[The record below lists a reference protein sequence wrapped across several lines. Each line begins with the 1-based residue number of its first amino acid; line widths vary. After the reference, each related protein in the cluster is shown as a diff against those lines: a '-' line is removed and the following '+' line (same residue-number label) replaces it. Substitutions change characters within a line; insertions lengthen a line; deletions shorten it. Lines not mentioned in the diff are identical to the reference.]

1 MRLLTRYILRE
12 VVSYALLG
20 AVLFTFV
27 LFMRDL
33 PKILELVVRDS
44 ASLTDV
50 LRIFAY
56 TLPNTLTVT
65 LPTAVLAGILLGLS
79 RLAADSEI
87 TAMRACGIGVFRFV
101 GIVSILALAALGL
114 GLLNALDF
122 APRAAGNL
130 LKLEGQLKSSQASFE
145 VQPRV
150 FYEDF
155 KNYVLYVQ
163 DVLPAAGAAAWHH
176 IFLADLTQPANPN
189 ITTADQALVSNPGPA
204 NSQALR
210 LHLLDGSQHQISPTD
225 PNQYDISTF
234 ASTDLPIQFN
244 SQDDTHI
251 SRLDTP
257 LHALSLRELLQ
268 RAHTPG
274 PNSVSLNTADAR
286 AARIELNSRFSYP
299 FACIVLML
307 IGVPLGLSSRRGGK
321 SAGVVLTLLLIFAYY
336 LLSLIGDAFAKSGK
350 LTPALGVWAAN
361 LIFTAFG
368 LLLLQQ
374 LAGTGFLIH
383 FFHSIAASLGKMLS
397 PIAPSR
403 IRSTLAGLTRPTSHP
418 ASSAAAPQISSIHA
432 AAASALSPYHPTHAH
447 HPHPT
452 LVQRMRSLFNT
463 NFPLLLDEYVMRD
476 YATNFF
482 LSLGAFALLFIVF
495 TFFELIGDI
504 IHNHTPLLTVG
515 DYLLNLIPYIV
526 STVTPLC
533 SLLAVLIT
541 FGSLNRSSELT
552 AMKAT
557 GVSLYRIVA
566 PIVVLAAIL
575 SAALFAF
582 NESYLPDANRRQEAL
597 RAEIK
602 GKPAQTF
609 LLPGRQ
615 FISGQ
620 SGPAGSPDRIF
631 YYQAFDADRDIF
643 ASLTVF
649 EFDPQ
654 SFTLQRRIFARSVR
668 WDPNV
673 NQWAFDNGWQRT
685 FASQTVASYQPF
697 TVASFPE
704 IHEQPAYFIKEEKQS
719 QEMTYGELT
728 GYIADLSQSG
738 FDTIRLRVQLD
749 RKLADPAI
757 TLVMAILAVPFA
769 LFMGKRGGIAGIA
782 TAIGVAIAY
791 LIVAYTFS
799 GLGNINTLPPLLAAW
814 SPDLLFAIAGSYLL
828 LRTPT

>member
-1 MRLLTRYILRE
+1 
-12 VVSYALLG
+12 
-20 AVLFTFV
+20 
-27 LFMRDL
+27 
-33 PKILELVVRDS
+33 
-44 ASLTDV
+44 
-50 LRIFAY
+50 
-56 TLPNTLTVT
+56 
-65 LPTAVLAGILLGLS
+65 
-79 RLAADSEI
+79 
-87 TAMRACGIGVFRFV
+87 
-101 GIVSILALAALGL
+101 
-114 GLLNALDF
+114 
-122 APRAAGNL
+122 
-130 LKLEGQLKSSQASFE
+130 
-145 VQPRV
+145 
-150 FYEDF
+150 
-155 KNYVLYVQ
+155 
-163 DVLPAAGAAAWHH
+163 
-176 IFLADLTQPANPN
+176 
-189 ITTADQALVSNPGPA
+189 
-204 NSQALR
+204 
-210 LHLLDGSQHQISPTD
+210 
-225 PNQYDISTF
+225 
-234 ASTDLPIQFN
+234 
-244 SQDDTHI
+244 
-251 SRLDTP
+251 
-257 LHALSLRELLQ
+257 
-268 RAHTPG
+268 
-274 PNSVSLNTADAR
+274 
-286 AARIELNSRFSYP
+286 
-299 FACIVLML
+299 
-307 IGVPLGLSSRRGGK
+307 
-321 SAGVVLTLLLIFAYY
+321 
-336 LLSLIGDAFAKSGK
+336 
-350 LTPALGVWAAN
+350 
-361 LIFTAFG
+361 
-368 LLLLQQ
+368 
-374 LAGTGFLIH
+374 
-383 FFHSIAASLGKMLS
+383 
-397 PIAPSR
+397 
-403 IRSTLAGLTRPTSHP
+403 
-418 ASSAAAPQISSIHA
+418 
-432 AAASALSPYHPTHAH
+432 
-447 HPHPT
+447 
-452 LVQRMRSLFNT
+452 MRSLFNS

-476 YATNFF
+476 YATNFI

-504 IHNHTPLLTVG
+504 LRNRIALVTVG

-557 GVSLYRIVA
+557 GISLYRIVA

-620 SGPAGSPDRIF
+620 SGPAGSPARIF

-654 SFTLQRRIFARSVR
+654 TFTLQRRIFARSVR

-673 NQWAFDNGWQRT
+673 NQCAFNNGWQRT

-738 FDTIRLRVQLD
+738 FDTVRLRVQLD

-757 TLVMAILAVPFA
+757 TLVMALLAVPFA
-769 LFMGKRGGIAGIA
+769 LFMGKRGGLVGIA
-782 TAIGVAIAY
+782 TAIAVAISY
-791 LIVAYTFS
+791 WVVAGIFS
-799 GLGNINTLPPLLAAW
+799 SLGDINTLPPLLAAW

>member
-1 MRLLTRYILRE
+1 
-12 VVSYALLG
+12 
-20 AVLFTFV
+20 
-27 LFMRDL
+27 
-33 PKILELVVRDS
+33 
-44 ASLTDV
+44 
-50 LRIFAY
+50 
-56 TLPNTLTVT
+56 
-65 LPTAVLAGILLGLS
+65 
-79 RLAADSEI
+79 
-87 TAMRACGIGVFRFV
+87 
-101 GIVSILALAALGL
+101 
-114 GLLNALDF
+114 
-122 APRAAGNL
+122 
-130 LKLEGQLKSSQASFE
+130 
-145 VQPRV
+145 
-150 FYEDF
+150 
-155 KNYVLYVQ
+155 
-163 DVLPAAGAAAWHH
+163 
-176 IFLADLTQPANPN
+176 
-189 ITTADQALVSNPGPA
+189 
-204 NSQALR
+204 
-210 LHLLDGSQHQISPTD
+210 
-225 PNQYDISTF
+225 
-234 ASTDLPIQFN
+234 
-244 SQDDTHI
+244 
-251 SRLDTP
+251 
-257 LHALSLRELLQ
+257 
-268 RAHTPG
+268 
-274 PNSVSLNTADAR
+274 
-286 AARIELNSRFSYP
+286 
-299 FACIVLML
+299 
-307 IGVPLGLSSRRGGK
+307 
-321 SAGVVLTLLLIFAYY
+321 
-336 LLSLIGDAFAKSGK
+336 
-350 LTPALGVWAAN
+350 
-361 LIFTAFG
+361 
-368 LLLLQQ
+368 
-374 LAGTGFLIH
+374 
-383 FFHSIAASLGKMLS
+383 
-397 PIAPSR
+397 
-403 IRSTLAGLTRPTSHP
+403 
-418 ASSAAAPQISSIHA
+418 
-432 AAASALSPYHPTHAH
+432 
-447 HPHPT
+447 
-452 LVQRMRSLFNT
+452 MRSLFNS

-476 YATNFF
+476 YATNFI

-504 IHNHTPLLTVG
+504 LRNRIALVTVG

-557 GVSLYRIVA
+557 GISLYRIVA

-620 SGPAGSPDRIF
+620 SGPAGSPARIF

-654 SFTLQRRIFARSVR
+654 TFTLQRRIFARSVR

-673 NQWAFDNGWQRT
+673 NQWAFNNGWQRT

-738 FDTIRLRVQLD
+738 FDTVRLRVQLD

-757 TLVMAILAVPFA
+757 TLVMALLAVPFA
-769 LFMGKRGGIAGIA
+769 LFMGKRGGLVGIA
-782 TAIGVAIAY
+782 TAIAVAISY
-791 LIVAYTFS
+791 WVVAGIFS
-799 GLGNINTLPPLLAAW
+799 SLGDINTLPPLLAAW